1 MAAAEKEMVGWKEVK
16 RQTEHKQTFTSILG
30 RVAAQNAS
38 RLMERASIAN
48 RLAKTAA
55 GRARSRAYRVKTDAL
70 VNLSKSF
77 PEQIFISYDPRTPR
91 FVLVR
96 NVRSRFGLHAPAE
109 HFVRRN
115 G

>member
-1 MAAAEKEMVGWKEVK
+1 MVRWKEVK
-16 RQTEHKQTFTSILG
+16 RQSEHKQTFTSILG
-30 RVAAQNAS
+30 RVAAHNAF
-38 RLMERASIAN
+38 RLMERASVAN
-48 RLAKTAA
+48 RLAKTTS
-55 GRARSRAYRVKTDAL
+55 GRARSRVYRVKTDAL

-77 PEQIFISYDPRTPR
+77 PEQIFISNDPRTPR

-96 NVRSRFGLHAPAE
+96 NVRARFGLHAPAQ

>member
-1 MAAAEKEMVGWKEVK
+1 MK
-16 RQTEHKQTFTSILG
+16 RRPEPKQTFNSILG
-30 RVAAQNAS
+30 RAATENAS
-38 RLMERASIAN
+38 RLMERASVAN
-48 RLAKTAA
+48 RLAKTVG

-70 VNLSKSF
+70 VNLSKNF
-77 PEQIFISYDPRTPR
+77 PEQIFISNDPRTPR

-96 NVRSRFGLHAPAE
+96 NVRARFGLHAPAQ

>member
-1 MAAAEKEMVGWKEVK
+1 MK
-16 RQTEHKQTFTSILG
+16 RQPDHKQTFNSILS

-38 RLMERASIAN
+38 RLMERASVAN
-48 RLAKTAA
+48 RLAKTAG
-55 GRARSRAYRVKTDAL
+55 GRARTRVYRVKTDAL
-70 VNLSKSF
+70 VNLSKNF
-77 PEQIFISYDPRTPR
+77 PEQIFISYDPRTPQ

-96 NVRSRFGLHAPAE
+96 NVRARFGLHAPAQ